1 MADPHYLVWDVRAW
15 EDNAAEL
22 DEIMANMSTFSK
34 SHVSLVSQAAEVLLR
49 KASSSS
55 SSSSGGRLNE
65 YHTAI
70 CRVYAARS
78 YDRNDVRFPYTI
90 EKVRKHLANLREAC
104 KPVAALGLE
113 EEHPRVVELAAM
125 IEELE
130 R

>member
-49 KASSSS
+49 KAS